1 MSQKTER
8 LLPILLGQS
17 VIPVLVIENLG
28 DAVPVARALVEGGLK
43 AIEITLR
50 TPAALDAIHAIS
62 EDVPDAI
69 VGAGT
74 ILNGNH
80 FEAAENAGAKFIVSP
95 GLTGELIDVADE
107 SDIPLL
113 PGAITPSELMGALEE
128 GYRCLKFFPAMA
140 AGGIDF
146 VKSLASPFADIKFC
160 PTGGIS
166 QNNAA
171 EWLKLPN
178 VICIGGSWVA
188 PKKLVDGKDFAAIT
202 ALANDATKLSA

>member
-1 MSQKTER
+1 MSQKTQR
-8 LLPILLGQS
+8 LLPILLQQS
-17 VIPVLVIENLG
+17 VIPVLIIDKLG
-28 DAVPVARALVEGGLK
+28 DAVPVARALVAGGLK
-43 AIEITLR
+43 AMEITLR
-50 TPAALDAIHAIS
+50 TSAALDAIQAIC

-128 GYRCLKFFPAMA
+128 GYQCLKFFPAMA

-166 QNNAA
+166 QKNAA

-178 VICIGGSWVA
+178 VIAIGGSWVA
-188 PKKLVDGKDFAAIT
+188 PKELVDAGDFDAIT
-202 ALANDATKLSA
+202 QLANEAKKLSA

>member
-17 VIPVLVIENLG
+17 VIPVLVIERLG

-50 TPAALDAIHAIS
+50 TPAALDAIHAVS

-74 ILNGNH
+74 ILNGDQY
-80 FEAAENAGAKFIVSP
+80 ASAESSGAKFIVSP
-95 GLTGELIDVADE
+95 GLTGELIDAAED

-113 PGAITPSELMGALEE
+113 PGAVTPSELMGALEE
-128 GYRCLKFFPAMA
+128 GYQCLKFFPATA

-146 VKSLASPFADIKFC
+146 VKSLASPFAEVKFC

-171 EWLKLPN
+171 DWLKLPN
-178 VICIGGSWVA
+178 VVCIGGSWVA
-188 PKKLVDGKDFAAIT
+188 PKKLIDAGDFKAIAELAKNASKLT
-202 ALANDATKLSA
+202 A